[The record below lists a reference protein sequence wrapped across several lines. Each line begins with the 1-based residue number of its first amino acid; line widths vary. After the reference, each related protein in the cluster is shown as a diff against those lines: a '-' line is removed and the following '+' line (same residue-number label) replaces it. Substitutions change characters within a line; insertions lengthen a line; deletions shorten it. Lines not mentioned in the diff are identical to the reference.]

1 MSGTVRKAL
10 LWSFAERYFSLGITV
25 VSTMV
30 LARLLTPAQVGVFSV
45 CAAFTAIAGILRDF
59 GVSEFLIQEKELTK
73 DKIKAAFGI
82 AIVVAWSIGLIVFF
96 SRSFVASYF
105 AEPGVAKVLA
115 VLSLNFFIL
124 PFASPAFAL
133 LNREMAFRKI
143 FIVQTVANAVQTV
156 SAISLALNGFSYMS
170 LAWAPVISITCQ
182 TLLLSYLRPRDS
194 FVWPSLK
201 HANSVLGFGS
211 MFVSSRVIET
221 LTNNTHEFFIAKQFG
236 FASVGI
242 FSKAAGL
249 MDLFHHNV
257 ASAIMRVATP
267 AFAKDHR
274 AGNSLVESYAR
285 GTAILT
291 SLSWPFFGF
300 VAIASGPIIRVLFGP
315 NWDAAA
321 AVATILAITILPN
334 AMMNLAP
341 NLLAA
346 TGNIKR
352 RLKVTLVYAPIHIVL
367 IALASTISLK
377 AMAAVFGLSNAI
389 MVFLY
394 LRQVSA
400 ILETRIR
407 DILRPSLASLW
418 VALVSVSL
426 QALAFEACVLL
437 ELPSLISLIVTGVA
451 AVLGWIL
458 CARAI
463 NHPAYIELSRLV
475 LDAWNRKKARSAKTP

>member
-1 MSGTVRKAL
+1 MSVRKAL

-59 GVSEFLIQEKELTK
+59 GVSEFLIQEKELTQ

-82 AIVVAWSIGLIVFF
+82 AIVVAWSIGLIVFC

-115 VLSLNFFIL
+115 VMSLNFFIL

-143 FIVQTVANAVQTV
+143 FIVQTVANTVQTV
-156 SAISLALNGFSYMS
+156 SAITLALNGFSYMS
-170 LAWAPVISITCQ
+170 LAWAPVISIACQ

-194 FVWPSLK
+194 FLWPSLK
-201 HANSVLGFGS
+201 NARSVLGFGS

-274 AGNSLVESYAR
+274 AGNSLVESYSR

-315 NWDAAA
+315 KWDAAA
-321 AVATILAITILPN
+321 GVATILAVTIMPN

-394 LRQVSA
+394 LRQVST
-400 ILETRIR
+400 ILQTRIR
-407 DILRPSLASLW
+407 DILRPCLASLW
-418 VALVSVSL
+418 VALASIGM
-426 QALAFEACVLL
+426 QALAFEACLL
-437 ELPSLISLIVTGVA
+437 LDLPSLISLIATGVA
-451 AVLGWIL
+451 AVLGWVA
-458 CARAI
+458 CARLI
-463 NHPAYIELSRLV
+463 NHPAYAEVSRLV
-475 LDAWNRKKARSAKTP
+475 VDAWNKRQARKKAMP